1 MTNGQLIEPKV
12 EEIRRYIYYKT
23 KIDIVNINLQTH
35 EDLEKLNW
43 AYNFII
49 NNKNN
54 NYYYDSTK

>member
-54 NYYYDSTK
+54 NY

>member
-1 MTNGQLIEPKV
+1 MTNGQAIEHKV
-12 EEIRRYIYYKT
+12 QEIRRYIYNKT
-23 KIDIVNINLQTH
+23 KIDIVDINLQTH

-54 NYYYDSTK
+54 NY

>member
-1 MTNGQLIEPKV
+1 MTNGQPIEHKV
-12 EEIRRYIYYKT
+12 QEIRRYIYNKT
-23 KIDIVNINLQTH
+23 KIDIVDINLQTH

-54 NYYYDSTK
+54 NSYYDSTK

>member
-1 MTNGQLIEPKV
+1 MINEQLIEPKV

-23 KIDIVNINLQTH
+23 KIDIVDINLQTH